1 MSYFDD
7 NENRIVYGGRRAGKA
22 SREKIAR
29 AALAAPPGSDRARAR
44 TAAHAAFDPLWQS
57 GHFTRGVA
65 YEWLASMM
73 GLPVDLTHMVLFD
86 EEQCQHVVDIC
97 MAHPARQKA
106 AAADFE
112 DLDK

>member
-7 NENRIVYGGRRAGKA
+7 NEDRIVYGGRRAGKT

-29 AALAAPPGSDRARAR
+29 ASLAAPPGSDLAKAR

-57 GHFTRGVA
+57 GHFARGIA
-65 YEWLASMM
+65 YEWLASEL
-73 GLPVDLTHMVLFD
+73 GLPVAKCHMILFD
-86 EEQCQHVVDIC
+86 IAQCQRVVDIC

-112 DLDK
+112 DLDA